1 MFFVR
6 DCMVRIDLDVLT
18 EVEEVVHLAD
28 TILTGLWVS
37 SRLVEV

>member
-6 DCMVRIDLDVLT
+6 DCMVCIDLDVLI
-18 EVEEVVHLAD
+18 EVEEVVYLAD